1 MSWFKTNNCVG
12 VDVGTASV
20 KVVELERGSTGP
32 RLATYGLIE
41 LESDVI
47 RNNSADMQKVV
58 TTAINEITKQAQVQ
72 SKRAVSSLP
81 GFSVFTSLIDL
92 PKMTDKEL
100 SQAIKYEA
108 KRYVPIPLDNMVLD
122 WKVVNVRDVTT
133 KEGLGSTSMQVL
145 LTAAPKAL
153 VDRYVGIFR
162 GTTLKLVGLETE
174 AFALTRSLIG
184 NDRSPI
190 LVLDIGSS
198 ATDVIVAANGFPV
211 LNRTLEAGG
220 KVLTET
226 IAQSLNVSLA
236 RAEQF
241 KRDLGI
247 NQHGQPLP
255 PAIQSVL
262 ARIVGEI
269 QNTLKLYYGKPSS
282 QKIAKIVLTGG
293 ASQLGGLSKYLE
305 EEINIKTF
313 VGNPWARIAYP
324 EALARILQEIGPNFA
339 VAIGLALRE
348 MVGPTQ

>member
-1 MSWFKTNNCVG
+1 MPWFKTNNCVG

-41 LESDVI
+41 LASDVV
-47 RNNSADMQKVV
+47 RNNSADMQKIVA
-58 TTAINEITKQAQVQ
+58 TAINEIAKQAQVQ
-72 SKRAVSSLP
+72 SKNAVSSLP

-122 WKVVNVRDVTT
+122 WKVINVRDVTT

-174 AFALTRSLIG
+174 AFALARSLIG

-190 LVLDIGSS
+190 LVLDIGSA
-198 ATDVIVAANGFPV
+198 ATDVIIVANGFPV

-247 NQHGQPLP
+247 KQHGQPLP

-262 ARIVGEI
+262 GRITGEI

-282 QKIAKIVLTGG
+282 QPITKIVLTGG
-293 ASQLGGLSKYLE
+293 ASQLSGLSEYLE
-305 EEINIKTF
+305 GEIKIKTF
-313 VGNPWARIAYP
+313 VGNPWARITYP

-339 VAIGLALRE
+339 VAIGLAMRE
-348 MVGPTQ
+348 MMPAEK